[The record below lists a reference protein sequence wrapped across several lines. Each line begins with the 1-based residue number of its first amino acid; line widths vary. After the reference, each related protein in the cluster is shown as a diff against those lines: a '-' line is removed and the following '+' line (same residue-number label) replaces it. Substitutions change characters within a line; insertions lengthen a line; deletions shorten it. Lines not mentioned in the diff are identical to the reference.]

1 MHYARWYRTGDPNKI
16 RRRVV
21 SVDGKKT
28 FTVALW
34 QRWLAEFN
42 TEPVAN
48 GNVEAVR
55 NSIERAEFRML
66 KRKGFG

>member
-1 MHYARWYRTGDPNKI
+1 MHYARWYRTGDPNRI

-21 SVDGKKT
+21 SVDGKKA

-34 QRWLAEFN
+34 HGWLAELN
-42 TEPVAN
+42 AAPVAV

-55 NSIERAEFRML
+55 NSIERRSRA
-66 KRKGFG
+66 KRRL